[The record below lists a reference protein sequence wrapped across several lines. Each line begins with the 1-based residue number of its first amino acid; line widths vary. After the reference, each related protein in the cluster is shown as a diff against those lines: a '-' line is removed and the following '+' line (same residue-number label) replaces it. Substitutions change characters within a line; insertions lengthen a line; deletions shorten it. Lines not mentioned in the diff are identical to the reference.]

1 MSAATIGGRSSP
13 VHTFR
18 RVSLGVAQ
26 VLVVAGPT
34 ALAFF
39 AGGYFSEPRAWAG
52 AGAWAAVVL
61 GALAGA
67 PLPRA
72 RAALVSILG
81 LALLAAWTLASIAWA
96 PIAGDAYGAGQ
107 IAVLYLGG
115 MVAAAMVL
123 RGRAVPWAEAGL
135 MAGTVIVVGYGIA
148 GRLVPGLLHYAPLAA
163 AEGRLYQ
170 PLTYWNAMGEVA
182 AIGFVL
188 ACRIAGD
195 VTRARWIRTAS
206 AAAAV
211 PLGVGLYIAVS
222 RGALFACFA
231 GLVALVAIA
240 PRREQL
246 LAICRAVLAG
256 AIASAAVAPLHGFTS
271 LSGSRSS
278 LETDGLVAFGIL
290 IVVSVTAAAVQYRL
304 ADRERVGALAL
315 PSWSPIV
322 VVALIAAGLTVAI
335 VVGAHEKLGGG
346 LNGSATRLTS
356 LQSDRYD
363 YWSVAFRAFAHE
375 PFHGV
380 GAGGWSVDW
389 LRWRSV
395 PDYAQDA
402 HSLPLQTLAELG
414 VVGVAFLALFA
425 GGLLV
430 AARRALRLRPEV
442 AGAAAG
448 LVVYFAHA
456 PLDWDW
462 QMPAVTLIAIALAGV
477 VLGAADTDPPDRLAA
492 APGQG

>member
-1 MSAATIGGRSSP
+1 MSAARISGRSSP
-13 VHTFR
+13 GRVSR
-18 RVSLGVAQ
+18 RVTLGIARL
-26 VLVVAGPT
+26 LVVAGPT

-39 AGGYFSEPRAWAG
+39 AGGYFGEPRAWAG
-52 AGAWAAVVL
+52 AGAWVAVVL

-67 PLPRA
+67 PLPRT
-72 RAALVSILG
+72 RPALASILG

-96 PIAGDAYGAGQ
+96 PIAGDAYAAGQ

-115 MVAAAMVL
+115 MIAAAMVL

-148 GRLVPGLLHYAPLAA
+148 GRLVPGVLHYAPLAA

-182 AIGFVL
+182 AIGVVL

-211 PLGVGLYIAVS
+211 PLGVGLSISVS
-222 RGALFACFA
+222 RGALFAGFA
-231 GLVALVAIA
+231 GLVALVSIA

-256 AIASAAVAPLHGFTS
+256 AIASAAVAPLRGFTS
-271 LSGSRSS
+271 LTASRSS
-278 LETDGLVAFGIL
+278 METDGLIAFGVL
-290 IVVSVTAAAVQYRL
+290 IVVSVAAASAQHVL

-315 PSWSPIV
+315 PNWTPPAV
-322 VVALIAAGLTVAI
+322 VGLIAAGLTVAI
-335 VVGAHEKLGGG
+335 VVGAHEKVGSG
-346 LNGSATRLTS
+346 LNGSVTRLTS

-395 PDYAQDA
+395 PDYAEDA

-414 VVGVAFLALFA
+414 VVGVALLALWA

-430 AARRALRLRPEV
+430 AARRALRRRPEV

-448 LVVYFAHA
+448 LVTYFAHA

-462 QMPAVTLIAIALAGV
+462 QMPAVTLIAIALAGI
-477 VLGAADTDPPDRLAA
+477 VLGATEIDRRGPSADER
-492 APGQG
+492 PG